1 MNLRLV
7 SLGALLACGSLNL
20 GCGSGGGA
28 SGGGAGS
35 ASQGGSSLA
44 TGGSASGAVS
54 SVGGNSG
61 GAPNG
66 GAPNGGAAPNGG
78 MTNGGTPS
86 GGDAGSGGGGGMQVK
101 PPVKVND
108 CSGLAA
114 PGVFEEIT
122 PPEVKAGMGIKMPD
136 NQTQGGP
143 FAMAVDPVNLGT
155 IYSGTLFQ
163 GVWKSTDCGATF
175 TKIATGTNAADVNR
189 GMNWTLGIDP
199 QEPNVVYTNSGY
211 GSNGLFKS
219 TDGGVNWTDIWSGKS
234 QPELGKAFTYNFAN
248 VIAIDP
254 ENHLHILLTFHEA
267 CLAPHT
273 STCIVE
279 SKDGGT
285 SWVIHDGKAGWN
297 GGEGQVIF
305 FLDSPTTWLWGSQTN
320 GFWRTPD
327 SGTTWEEIPK
337 MTTSHLQGSQILR
350 TKAGGFYAAG
360 ADGIWRSPD
369 GKASTWQIV
378 PDTGPILG
386 GIVSDGTTM
395 FASTCYFGGFCDT
408 PRYLKS
414 AETDGTTWQAMPI
427 PKMSMGGNLG
437 YDPGHKLLFSSNLDA
452 GLWRVVVE

>member
-1 MNLRLV
+1 MNTRHVSFGVLLALGWV
-7 SLGALLACGSLNL
+7 SLGCGN
-20 GCGSGGGA
+20 SGGGT
-28 SGGGAGS
+28 SGAGTGGE
-35 ASQGGSSLA
+35 SQGGSSA
-44 TGGSASGAVS
+44 APGGAASGGKSTVDSGGNAGAASGGTASGGTASGGS
-54 SVGGNSG
+54 
-61 GAPNG
+61 PNG
-66 GAPNGGAAPNGG
+66 GEPD
-78 MTNGGTPS
+78 S
-86 GGDAGSGGGGGMQVK
+86 GGSGGMQVK
-101 PPVKVND
+101 PPTKVND
-108 CSGLAA
+108 CSDLAA
-114 PGVFEEIT
+114 PGVFEDIT
-122 PPEVKAGMGIKMPD
+122 PPEVKAGMGTKTPD

-175 TKIATGTNAADVNR
+175 KKIATGSNGPDVNR
-189 GMNWTLGIDP
+189 GMNWTLAVDP
-199 QEPNVVYTNSGY
+199 QEPETVYTNSGY

-234 QPELGKAFTYNFAN
+234 QPELGKAFMYNFAN

-254 ENHLHILLTFHEA
+254 ENHQHILLTFHEA

-285 SWVIHDGKAGWN
+285 SWEIHDGKAGWN

-305 FLDSPTTWLWGSQTN
+305 FLDSSTTWLWGSQTN

-369 GKASTWQIV
+369 GKASSWQIV

-386 GIVSDGTTM
+386 GLVSTGTTM
-395 FASTCYFGGFCDT
+395 FASTCYFGNFCDT

-414 AETDGTTWQAMPI
+414 AETDGTTWQPMTI

-437 YDPGHKLLFSSNLDA
+437 YDPGHKLLYSSNLDA